1 MKIEKIDN
9 NRIRCY
15 LDSNDL
21 SARQIEIKELAY
33 GTEKAK
39 KLFSEMLEEASAE
52 FGLEFEGAPVMIE
65 AIPLTDSIILNISK
79 VDDPD
84 ELDTRFSRFTPCL
97 EDSDSCDEIS
107 SLIPQL
113 LDGYEEQFTE
123 FSQEH
128 ETDSEHTA
136 ASEAE
141 KDFTR
146 IFKFKTLDTISDAA
160 KVLPSSQELQSTVYY
175 SSYDNSYYLV
185 TAIGETTKDNYLK
198 ACNTLSEFGRRIPG
212 DSATA
217 AYYEEH
223 LECLIK
229 DNAIYICKKL

>member
-21 SARQIEIKELAY
+21 SARQIELKELAY

-39 KLFSEMLEEASAE
+39 KLFYEMLEEASAE
-52 FGLEFEGAPVMIE
+52 FGLEFEGSPIMVE
-65 AIPLTDSIILNISK
+65 AIPLADSIILNISK
-79 VDDPD
+79 VDDPE
-84 ELDTRFSRFTPCL
+84 ELDTRFSRFTPCSD
-97 EDSDSCDEIS
+97 DSDAYDEIA

-113 LDGYEEQFTE
+113 LEGFEEHFTE
-123 FSQEH
+123 HSQ
-128 ETDSEHTA
+128 DSESDSEQSD
-136 ASEAE
+136 ASEPE

-146 IFKFKTLDTISDAA
+146 IFKFKTLDTISNAA
-160 KVLPSSQELQSTVYY
+160 SVLSFSQELQSTVYY
-175 SSYDNSYYLV
+175 STYDNSYYLV
-185 TAIGETTKDNYLK
+185 TSLGELTKENYMK
-198 ACNTLSEFGRRIPG
+198 ACNTLSEFGKRIPG

-229 DNAIYICKKL
+229 DHAIDICKNL